1 MEGEV
6 LGACRPP
13 MSPRGE
19 PPRHHTTS
27 TARPNHNVV
36 PGGGQGGAHQVLGV
50 GRDPGEGAGE
60 VDQEGRKE
68 QGGQEQEQKGKQ
80 EPAKQ
85 LTF

>member
-1 MEGEV
+1 M
-6 LGACRPP
+6 
-13 MSPRGE
+13 
-19 PPRHHTTS
+19 
-27 TARPNHNVV
+27 
-36 PGGGQGGAHQVLGV
+36 LGV

-60 VDQEGRKE
+60 VDQERRKE